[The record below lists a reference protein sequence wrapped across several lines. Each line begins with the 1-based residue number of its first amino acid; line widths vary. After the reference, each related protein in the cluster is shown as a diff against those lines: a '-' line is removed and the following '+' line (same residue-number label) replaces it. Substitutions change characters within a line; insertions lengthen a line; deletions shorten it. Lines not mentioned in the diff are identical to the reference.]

1 MAINHLHETDSRWFA
16 IRTRARCEK
25 SVRQQLERQEVTAYV
40 PLQSFVRQY
49 ERKTRTV
56 SLPLIPGFVFVRINK
71 GQYLTVVS
79 TPHVA
84 GFVKNGADLLSIPEG
99 EIAVLRRVTL
109 EKGLELEAVEGVLAE
124 GDLVEISAGTLAGLQ
139 GRLLR
144 VSDKKRVQIALE
156 RLGYSPLITVDSNLL
171 RKFSLH

>member
-1 MAINHLHETDSRWFA
+1 
-16 IRTRARCEK
+16 
-25 SVRQQLERQEVTAYV
+25 
-40 PLQSFVRQY
+40 
-49 ERKTRTV
+49 RKTRTV

-156 RLGYSPLITVDSNLL
+156 RLGYSLLITVDSNLL

>member
-1 MAINHLHETDSRWFA
+1 
-16 IRTRARCEK
+16 
-25 SVRQQLERQEVTAYV
+25 
-40 PLQSFVRQY
+40 
-49 ERKTRTV
+49 
-56 SLPLIPGFVFVRINK
+56 
-71 GQYLTVVS
+71 
-79 TPHVA
+79 
-84 GFVKNGADLLSIPEG
+84 DLLSIPEG

-156 RLGYSPLITVDSNLL
+156 RLGYSLLITVDSNLL

>member
-156 RLGYSPLITVDSNLL
+156 RLGYSLLITVDSNLL